1 VEATIEAHQWD
12 AAVAIGGCDKNLPGL
27 LMGVLRTN
35 VPAVVIP
42 GGAALP
48 GRVDGRDVTIADSY
62 EMIGRVLAGDAT
74 PAALE
79 AMGRACL
86 PTAGACAGQ
95 YTANT
100 MAMVAEALGIAPL
113 GSAMIP
119 AVYSARLPMLRR
131 AGRLVVEALQRG
143 APRPRQLVTR
153 AALENACAAVA
164 ATGGSTN
171 AALHLPAIAHAAG
184 VPFALEDVGR
194 VFARTPL
201 LADLHPGGRYLARD
215 LYEVGGVP
223 VVLRALLDGGV
234 LHGEALTLTGAT
246 LAEALAEAPA
256 PDGLVVRGADAP
268 RAPTGGVVV
277 LTGSL
282 APAGA
287 LLKTAGLTTLAH
299 RGPARVFEG
308 EEAALAAVTARAYAP
323 GDVLVIRNEGPRGG
337 PGMREMLG
345 ITALLYGQ
353 GVGEQVAL
361 VTDGRF
367 SGATRG
373 LCVGHVGPEA
383 ADGGPLAALCD
394 GDEVLIDARPGVCRL
409 EVALSASVLAA
420 RLAALPAW
428 APAPLG
434 GLLGKYRRLVGPA
447 ATGAVTG

>member
-1 VEATIEAHQWD
+1 
-12 AAVAIGGCDKNLPGL
+12 
-27 LMGVLRTN
+27 
-35 VPAVVIP
+35 
-42 GGAALP
+42 
-48 GRVDGRDVTIADSY
+48 
-62 EMIGRVLAGDAT
+62 
-74 PAALE
+74 
-79 AMGRACL
+79 
-86 PTAGACAGQ
+86 
-95 YTANT
+95 
-100 MAMVAEALGIAPL
+100 
-113 GSAMIP
+113 
-119 AVYSARLPMLRR
+119 MLRR